1 MRERNFGINRLYA
14 VNNIANGKKDNG
26 YTETS

>member
-1 MRERNFGINRLYA
+1 MRKRNFDIKQSEA
-14 VNNIANGKKDNG
+14 VNNITNGKKDNG